1 MEIPEEDNLCND
13 ILDIVEGA
21 ETKPEEY
28 NTEESMSMIQRDA
41 KAMFILSSSME
52 TT

>member
-28 NTEESMSMIQRDA
+28 IEESMSMIQRDA